1 MKFWALRE
9 ASVGRYNRP
18 MALRMPHRS
27 LALLLRNEYARNK
40 HLYVMLL
47 PVVLFYVLFHYQ
59 PMYGA
64 QIAFK
69 DFSPSR
75 GILGSRWVGLKHY
88 FTFFESYYAARII
101 WNTIALNVLDVL
113 YGFPAPIILAL
124 LLNEVRGSLFKR
136 SIQTTTYLP
145 HFISMV
151 VVCGIILD
159 FLARDGVINQV
170 LGFFGIEAIPFMIM
184 PGWFRTVFIA
194 SGIWQTA
201 GWGSIVYLAA
211 LSGINLELYEAA
223 RVDGAGRWRQMW
235 SVTLPGIAPTIVIM
249 LILRLGRMMDVG
261 VEKVMLLYNPS
272 IYDTADVISTF
283 VFRKG
288 LLEMSYSYSTAVELF
303 NSVINFAMLVA
314 VNRISRKV
322 SDMALW

>member
-1 MKFWALRE
+1 MVLR
-9 ASVGRYNRP
+9 G
-18 MALRMPHRS
+18 RS
-27 LALLLRNEYARNK
+27 LAVRLGNEYARNK
-40 HLYVMLL
+40 HLYLMLL

-69 DFSPSR
+69 DFSPVK

-88 FTFFESYYAARII
+88 LVFFNSYYAARVI

-113 YGFPAPIILAL
+113 FGFPAPIILAL
-124 LLNEVRGSLFKR
+124 LLNEVRNSFFKR
-136 SIQTTTYLP
+136 AIQTTTYLP

-170 LGFFGIEAIPFMIM
+170 LGLVGVQAIPFMIL

-211 LSGINLELYEAA
+211 LSAINLELYEAA

-261 VEKVMLLYNPS
+261 VEKVLLLYNPS

-303 NSVINFAMLVA
+303 NSVINFGMLVA

>member
-1 MKFWALRE
+1 
-9 ASVGRYNRP
+9 
-18 MALRMPHRS
+18 
-27 LALLLRNEYARNK
+27 
-40 HLYVMLL
+40 MLL

-69 DFSPSR
+69 DFSPAR

-88 FTFFESYYAARII
+88 VAFFNSYYAARVI

-113 YGFPAPIILAL
+113 FGFPAPIILAL
-124 LLNEVRGSLFKR
+124 LLNEVRNSLFKR
-136 SIQTTTYLP
+136 SVQTTTYLP

-159 FLARDGVINQV
+159 FLDRDGVINQV
-170 LGFFGIEAIPFMIM
+170 LGFLGVGAIPFMII

-201 GWGSIVYLAA
+201 GWASIVYLAA
-211 LSGINLELYEAA
+211 LSAINLELYEAA
-223 RVDGAGRWRQMW
+223 KVDGAGRWRQML
-235 SVTLPGIAPTIVIM
+235 SVTLPGIAPTIIIM

-261 VEKVMLLYNPS
+261 VEKVLLLYNPS

-303 NSVINFAMLVA
+303 NSVINFAMLVT

>member
-1 MKFWALRE
+1 MVRL
-9 ASVGRYNRP
+9 AS
-18 MALRMPHRS
+18 
-27 LALLLRNEYARNK
+27 EYARNK
-40 HLYVMLL
+40 HLYVMLV
-47 PVVLFYVLFHYQ
+47 PVVLYYVLFHYQ

-69 DFSPSR
+69 DFSPVK

-88 FTFFESYYAARII
+88 TAFFHSYYAARVI
-101 WNTIALNVLDVL
+101 WNTIALNVMDVL
-113 YGFPAPIILAL
+113 FGFPAPVILAL
-124 LLNEVRGSLFKR
+124 LLNEVRSSFFKR

-159 FLARDGVINQV
+159 FLSRDGVINQL
-170 LGFFGIEAIPFMIM
+170 LGAFGIEAIPFMIL

-194 SGIWQTA
+194 TGIWQTA

-211 LSGINLELYEAA
+211 LSAINLELYEAA

-261 VEKVMLLYNPS
+261 VEKVLLLYNPS

-303 NSVINFAMLVA
+303 NSAINFGMLVA